1 MSIECFDKCCEEEDE
16 GENVKV
22 GIRCKDVNDD
32 SVMNVLKE
40 IPLCTSSSDYDSL
53 FTDIKDSEL
62 DKVNPEYASFISLH
76 LDMLEGELLNEK
88 NCGGSSSMVSFP
100 KNISHVDRIHGSCRT
115 IPFGFMHVLY
125 QLLVSIEKETL
136 VPVTLSNKLF
146 KSIIDDY
153 GLRVIDMSRFEE
165 ELRVG
170 IFMKELSNS
179 NVTRI
184 EKEIT
189 QELLDVFKNLLITIG
204 VPSYF
209 PFILRNVYSCL
220 ECNNV
225 TNQALVQHKFLLLEV
240 ELSVPMTSLSE
251 LMW

>member
-1 MSIECFDKCCEEEDE
+1 MSIECFDICCEEEDE
-16 GENVKV
+16 GKNF
-22 GIRCKDVNDD
+22 KDVNDD

-53 FTDIKDSEL
+53 FTDVKDSEL

-88 NCGGSSSMVSFP
+88 NCSGSRSTVKLP
-100 KNISHVDRIHGSCRT
+100 KNIPHVDRCHGFCRS
-115 IPFGFMHVLY
+115 IPCGFMHVFY
-125 QLLVSIEKETL
+125 QLLISIEKETL

-153 GLRVIDMSRFEE
+153 GLRVIDMSRLEE

-209 PFILRNVYSCL
+209 PFILRNV
-220 ECNNV
+220 
-225 TNQALVQHKFLLLEV
+225 
-240 ELSVPMTSLSE
+240 
-251 LMW
+251 

>member
-1 MSIECFDKCCEEEDE
+1 MSIECFDICCEEEDE
-16 GENVKV
+16 GKNF
-22 GIRCKDVNDD
+22 KDVNDD

-88 NCGGSSSMVSFP
+88 NCCGSSSMVSFP

-136 VPVTLSNKLF
+136 VPFTLSNKLF
-146 KSIIDDY
+146 KSIFDDY

-220 ECNNV
+220 ECNIV
-225 TNQALVQHKFLLLEV
+225 TNQALVQHKFLSLEV
-240 ELSVPMTSLSE
+240 ESPVPMTSLSE